1 MSENKLK
8 EREKLEKNYSSLIEI
23 LEKEKS
29 NYKEEKEKYLKSINE
44 YEDKIKK
51 IKNKINKITDEQEN
65 FINKN
70 KEHLIP
76 EKFHERDILKKKQ
89 ELYEEIIDILNT
101 RKDKIFNDL
110 DKYIGECQ
118 DKIEK
123 FKMETEKIKNAIWN
137 GETFEIKINEIA
149 DLKDLKKYYEI
160 NERIIEKVN

>member
-44 YEDKIKK
+44 YEDKIKI
-51 IKNKINKITDEQEN
+51 IKNKINEIIDEKEN
-65 FINKN
+65 FINKD

-89 ELYEEIIDILNT
+89 ELYEEIVDILNT

-110 DKYIGECQ
+110 ERYIGECQ
-118 DKIEK
+118 DKIDK
-123 FKMETEKIKNAIWN
+123 FKKETEQLKQVILNDEIL
-137 GETFEIKINEIA
+137 EIKINEIA
-149 DLKDLKKYYEI
+149 NLKDLKKL
-160 NERIIEKVN
+160 